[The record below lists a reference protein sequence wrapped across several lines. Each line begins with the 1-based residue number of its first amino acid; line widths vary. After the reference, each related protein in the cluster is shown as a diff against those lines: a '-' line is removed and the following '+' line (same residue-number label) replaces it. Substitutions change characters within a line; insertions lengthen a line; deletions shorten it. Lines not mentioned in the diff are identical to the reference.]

1 MVEAACFTQG
11 KQGQCG
17 RNGVSKGEVVGMRA
31 EGNGGHTSAKALWV
45 GLTELANKN
54 MDSSYI

>member
-1 MVEAACFTQG
+1 MVGAACFTRG

-31 EGNGGHTSAKALWV
+31 EGNGGHTSARALRV
-45 GLTELANKN
+45 GLAE
-54 MDSSYI
+54 